1 MEPRIAKTLENLRAN
16 GFQALYFAS
25 KEEATTWLCQ
35 QVQRGEK
42 VAFGGSVT
50 LRELHLRES
59 LEQKGA
65 LFLDPYATKDPKK
78 QREMLRQAFFADV
91 YFTSANALT
100 EEGFLFNVDGRGNR
114 VAASLFGPERVYTVV
129 GKNKL
134 CADLAAARR
143 RLADIA
149 APMNAKRLECQT
161 PCALT
166 GKCTDCQGP
175 ARICRLY
182 IELHRAPR
190 DTASTVVIIGEEL
203 GY

>member
-78 QREMLRQAFFADV
+78 QREMLDEK
-91 YFTSANALT
+91 LT
-100 EEGFLFNVDGRGNR
+100 EIKSVLSE
-114 VAASLFGPERVYTVV
+114 VY
-129 GKNKL
+129 G
-134 CADLAAARR
+134 
-143 RLADIA
+143 
-149 APMNAKRLECQT
+149 
-161 PCALT
+161 
-166 GKCTDCQGP
+166 TDP
-175 ARICRLY
+175 AHIMVE
-182 IELHRAPR
+182 ISE
-190 DTASTVVIIGEEL
+190 
-203 GY
+203 

>member
-50 LRELHLRES
+50 LRKLHLRES

-78 QREMLRQAFFADV
+78 TAGNAPAGLFCGCLLYLRQCLDR
-91 YFTSANALT
+91 
-100 EEGFLFNVDGRGNR
+100 GR
-114 VAASLFGPERVYTVV
+114 LPF
-129 GKNKL
+129 
-134 CADLAAARR
+134 
-143 RLADIA
+143 
-149 APMNAKRLECQT
+149 
-161 PCALT
+161 
-166 GKCTDCQGP
+166 
-175 ARICRLY
+175 
-182 IELHRAPR
+182 
-190 DTASTVVIIGEEL
+190 
-203 GY
+203 